1 MRRKNP
7 LTGVEQLSIRELRAG
22 DLDAVHQ
29 LDGLTELDGDV
40 DAFVLR
46 VKENAAVER
55 LLLVGR
61 LEVGAQTRPPE
72 GSGASPSASGGSG
85 SSAPSGGTPYG
96 PTAEPGGASIDEEGT
111 VRTGGWVVIDNVD
124 YGLVLRS
131 PQGRY
136 FAFTVD
142 ESGRLSPGRD
152 LGTERP

>member
-7 LTGVEQLSIRELRAG
+7 LSTMERLTVRELNAG
-22 DLDAVHQ
+22 DRDALHRI
-29 LDGLTELDGDV
+29 DGHTELDGDV

-61 LEVGAQTRPPE
+61 IEVGAQARLPE
-72 GSGASPSASGGSG
+72 GSGASPYG

-96 PTAEPGGASIDEEGT
+96 PAPAPSGASIDEGGT
-111 VRTGGWVVIDNVD
+111 VRTGGWVVIDNAEH
-124 YGLVLRS
+124 GLVLRS
-131 PQGRY
+131 PEGRY
-136 FAFTVD
+136 FAFTVGED
-142 ESGRLSPGRD
+142 GALGPGRY